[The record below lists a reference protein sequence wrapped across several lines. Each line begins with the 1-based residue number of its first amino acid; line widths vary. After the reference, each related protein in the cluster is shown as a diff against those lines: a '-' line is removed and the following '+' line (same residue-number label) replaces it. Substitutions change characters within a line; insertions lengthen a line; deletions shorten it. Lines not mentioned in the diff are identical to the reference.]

1 LPEFNFERFI
11 EKANS
16 VHDSKYK
23 YVAWEARGP
32 RYYID
37 IECTDHGIFVQ
48 RTDSHLKGAG
58 CRHCVHESIPLKR
71 SIEDFVV
78 EASAIHKNKFDYCL
92 VTTTKTTS
100 KIDIICKDHGVF
112 SQTVAHHLVSRG
124 CPECSVQ
131 KQRLSQ
137 DDFLAK
143 SIEFH
148 GNKYDYS
155 KAILTKGFTQKV
167 IIGCPEHGEFIQSAG
182 PHMYGNGCPKCGVER
197 SLLQRYSEYTT
208 EYFIE
213 RAKQIHK
220 DKYSYEFAEYVNT
233 ETKVKIVCDVHGIFE
248 QRPLCHVKGK
258 GCAQCTYDKTTYNMV
273 DRYTEDVE
281 LGQRLGSIYIIEMS
295 DGEESFLKLGIT
307 CNKKGREK
315 VYKRQKDIYDYSFV
329 YEKEMINIDSA
340 NLERKIMRELK
351 SLGYYHKPTKK
362 FTGYTECFSNEAKD
376 LIIKYIEE
384 ATSG

>member
-1 LPEFNFERFI
+1 MNKFNFSAFVER
-11 EKANS
+11 
-16 VHDSKYK
+16 
-23 YVAWEARGP
+23 ARAAHGDL
-32 RYYID
+32 YNYICSEQKGNKFYIY
-37 IECTDHGIFVQ
+37 IECSKHGVFKQ
-48 RTDSHLKGAG
+48 RSDSHTKGGG
-58 CRHCVHESIPLKR
+58 CRHCVHEAIPLKR
-71 SIEDFVV
+71 TIEDFIK
-78 EASAIHKNKFDYCL
+78 EASVIHDNKFDYSL

-100 KIDIICKDHGVF
+100 KIDIICKDHGIF

-124 CPECSVQ
+124 CPECAFE
-131 KQRLSQ
+131 KIRLSRE
-137 DDFLAK
+137 DFIAK
-143 SIEFH
+143 SAVMHED
-148 GNKYDYS
+148 KYDYS
-155 KAILTKGFTQKV
+155 GVVLTKGFNQKV
-167 IIGCPEHGEFIQSAG
+167 LIVCPEHGEFSQTAG
-182 PHMYGNGCPKCGVER
+182 THMLGRGCAKCGVER

-213 RAKQIHK
+213 RAKQTHK
-220 DKYSYEFAEYVNT
+220 DKYSYDFAEYVNT
-233 ETKVKIVCDVHGIFE
+233 ETKVKITCDVHGVFE
-248 QRPLCHVKGK
+248 QRPLCHVRGK

-273 DRYTEDVE
+273 DRYTEDEE

-329 YEKEMINIDSA
+329 YEEEMINIDSA
-340 NLERKIMRELK
+340 NLERKIMRQLK
-351 SLGYYHKPTKK
+351 SLGYHYKPTKK